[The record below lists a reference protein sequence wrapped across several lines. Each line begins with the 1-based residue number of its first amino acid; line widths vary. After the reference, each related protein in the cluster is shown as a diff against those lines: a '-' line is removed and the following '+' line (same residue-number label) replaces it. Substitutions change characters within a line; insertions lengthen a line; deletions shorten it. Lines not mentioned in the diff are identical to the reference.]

1 MTRYQVFL
9 ETSAEAL
16 QEGGYLAHVPELIGC
31 VARGKTKEQAIER
44 TREAIAAYL
53 ALLRN
58 RGISVPSANEPI
70 ELDVKETNA
79 LTLDPDYQPMSDQ
92 ELDDLWHLQNASRET
107 LLETLEAM
115 PSSALNWRED
125 PQSWSVRNVLEHIAR
140 ADLWY
145 ASRLEENAFAELLWR
160 LAATRELVMS
170 QLHSL
175 PSDARGRVTK
185 HDSEDWTP
193 RKVARRMLEH
203 EQEHLQQIREIL
215 EKAK

>member
-1 MTRYQVFL
+1 MPRYQVFL

-16 QEGGYLAHVPELIGC
+16 EEGGYLAHVPELMGC
-31 VARGKTKEQAIER
+31 VARGKTKE
-44 TREAIAAYL
+44 EAMEKARDSVAAYL

-58 RGISVPSANEPI
+58 RGISVPSVTDPI
-70 ELDVKETNA
+70 ELEATETEA
-79 LTLDPDYQPMSDQ
+79 LTLDSDYQPMSDQ
-92 ELDDLWHLQNASRET
+92 ELDDLWHLQSASRES
-107 LLETLEAM
+107 LLELLSEM
-115 PSSALNWRED
+115 QSSSLNWRENSE
-125 PQSWSVRNVLEHIAR
+125 SWSARNVLEHLAR

-160 LAATRELVMS
+160 LAATRELVMT
-170 QLHSL
+170 QLHNL

-185 HDSEDWTP
+185 HESEDWTP

-215 EKAK
+215 EKAH

>member
-1 MTRYQVFL
+1 MIRYQVFL

-44 TREAIAAYL
+44 TREAVAAYL

-58 RGISVPSANEPI
+58 RGISVPSANELI

-115 PSSALNWRED
+115 PSSTLNWRED

-203 EQEHLQQIREIL
+203 EQEHLQQIREIH